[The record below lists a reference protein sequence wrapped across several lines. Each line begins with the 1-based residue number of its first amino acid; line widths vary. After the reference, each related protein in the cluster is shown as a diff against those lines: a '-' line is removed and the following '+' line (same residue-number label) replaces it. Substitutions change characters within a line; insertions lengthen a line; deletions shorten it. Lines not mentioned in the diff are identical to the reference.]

1 MRFERGAT
9 KHVEIIGRT
18 GLLAPYHD
26 IAVRW
31 PFYGEDRERRYTY
44 PVRKHRSQSSLGLR
58 GQILRIVGS
67 QPEDRLTVLSD
78 VAWSYIQARG
88 AFYEATDGETI
99 LEYGETDDHLLIIL
113 SGKATLVYIQN
124 GRPSPT
130 AIFRKAGEVLHHAGM
145 HLQMVN
151 PFQIVAVGDSTRVVM
166 IDRASVYEL
175 IGQDV
180 QFAEFLFKD
189 LSERFMVSLSYL
201 REQRQEPLI
210 IRLAKRIRTIIRH
223 QESIEFTQSE
233 LADIMAVT
241 RISISKAIKT
251 LEEEGLLKREER
263 SLISVDRE
271 KLDAWLRAQEED
283 DKE

>member
-1 MRFERGAT
+1 MRQ
-9 KHVEIIGRT
+9 H
-18 GLLAPYHD
+18 
-26 IAVRW
+26 
-31 PFYGEDRERRYTY
+31 RR
-44 PVRKHRSQSSLGLR
+44 QSSLGLR

-67 QPEDRLTVLSD
+67 QPEDKLTGLSD
-78 VAWSYIQARG
+78 VAWSFIQARG
-88 AFYEATDGETI
+88 AFFEASDGETI
-99 LEYGETDDHLLIIL
+99 LEYAQTNDHLLIIL
-113 SGKATLVYIQN
+113 SGKATLVYMQN

-145 HLQMVN
+145 HLRMVN
-151 PFQIVAVGDSTRVVM
+151 PFQIVAVGESTRVVM
-166 IDRASVYEL
+166 IDRASVYAL
-175 IGQDV
+175 IGQDA

-223 QESIEFTQSE
+223 QSSIEFTQAE

-271 KLDAWLRAQEED
+271 KLDAWLQAQQYDESD
-283 DKE
+283 A

>member
-1 MRFERGAT
+1 M
-9 KHVEIIGRT
+9 
-18 GLLAPYHD
+18 
-26 IAVRW
+26 
-31 PFYGEDRERRYTY
+31 
-44 PVRKHRSQSSLGLR
+44 
-58 GQILRIVGS
+58 
-67 QPEDRLTVLSD
+67 
-78 VAWSYIQARG
+78 
-88 AFYEATDGETI
+88 FYEASDGETI
-99 LEYGETDDHLLIIL
+99 LDYGQTDNHLMIIL
-113 SGKATLVYIQN
+113 SGKATLVYLQN

-130 AIFRKAGEVLHHAGM
+130 AIFRKSGEVLHHAGM
-145 HLQMVN
+145 HLRMVN
-151 PFQIVAVGDSTRVVM
+151 PFRIVAVGETTRVVM
-166 IDRASVYEL
+166 IDRTSVYEL

-223 QESIEFTQSE
+223 QSSIEFTQAE

-271 KLDAWLRAQEED
+271 KLDAWLRAQQD
-283 DKE
+283 DETDS

>member
-1 MRFERGAT
+1 M
-9 KHVEIIGRT
+9 
-18 GLLAPYHD
+18 
-26 IAVRW
+26 
-31 PFYGEDRERRYTY
+31 
-44 PVRKHRSQSSLGLR
+44 
-58 GQILRIVGS
+58 
-67 QPEDRLTVLSD
+67 
-78 VAWSYIQARG
+78 
-88 AFYEATDGETI
+88 
-99 LEYGETDDHLLIIL
+99 
-113 SGKATLVYIQN
+113 SGKATLVYLQN
-124 GRPSPT
+124 GQPSPT

-145 HLQMVN
+145 HLKMVN
-151 PFQIVAVGDSTRVVM
+151 PFQIVAVGETTRVVM
-166 IDRASVYEL
+166 IDRTSVYEL

-223 QESIEFTQSE
+223 QSSIKFTQAE

-251 LEEEGLLKREER
+251 LEQEGLLKREER

-271 KLDAWLRAQEED
+271 KLDAWLQAQNDNED
-283 DKE
+283 DS